1 MSKIAKSPFA
11 VLALL
16 GLALLAGCG
25 SSGNADEPPS
35 SGLPKEITFGAAMAK
50 TGYMAPYDSTFAA
63 VEQLFKETNARGGI
77 DGRKIKVIYADT
89 RSDPQQ
95 AVLAVQKLIE
105 EGADVLFFSGEALNA
120 AAPAPLAEEHNMLNM
135 SNANEPGFG
144 PPTTG
149 RLSFSSYPS
158 LLSESSAAASFLHGR
173 NIEHPF
179 LFRDTSIIYG
189 RAYCSGF
196 EQTWEHLGGAIAGSA
211 DFENTDE
218 SVASQ
223 ISELRGSDADA
234 VVMCSYPP
242 GGASAI
248 KQIRA
253 AGIDVPIIGPGGF
266 DGVFWLK
273 GISNTNEI
281 FATSNGSAYDPP
293 NAETAALFKK
303 LKEAG
308 INTDVSSS
316 LLGAYAGGQLVLDAI
331 EETHS
336 VNGTALADALEA
348 KPHDTVV
355 GRLAYTPTDHHPIR
369 AWPIYDYTTGQPKLA
384 AKVKPPFLPEYG
396 G

>member
-1 MSKIAKSPFA
+1 MPKIAKSPFA
-11 VLALL
+11 VIALAL
-16 GLALLAGCG
+16 ALFAGCG
-25 SSGNADEPPS
+25 SSGGGSDES
-35 SGLPKEITFGAAMAK
+35 HSTGLPKEITFGAAMAK
-50 TGYMAPYDSTFAA
+50 TGYMAPYDATFAA
-63 VEQLFKETNARGGI
+63 VEQLFKETNAHGGI
-77 DGRKIKVIYADT
+77 DGHKIHVIYADT

-105 EGADVLFFSGEALNA
+105 DGADVVFLSGEALNA
-120 AAPAPLAEEHNMLNM
+120 AAPAPLAEEHDLLNM

-158 LLSESSAAASFLHGR
+158 LLSESSAAASFLHDKG
-173 NIEHPF
+173 IEHPF

-196 EQTWEHLGGAIAGSA
+196 EQTWEHLGGTTAGSA

-223 ISELRGSDADA
+223 ISKLRGSDADA

-248 KQIRA
+248 KQIRD

-273 GISNTNEI
+273 GISNTKDI
-281 FATSNGSAYDPP
+281 FATSNGSSYDPP
-293 NAETAALFKK
+293 NSETAQLFEK
-303 LKEAG
+303 LKRAG

-331 EETHS
+331 RETGS
-336 VNGTALADALEA
+336 VSGATLADALEA
-348 KPHDTVV
+348 KPHKTVV
-355 GRLAYTPTDHHPIR
+355 GDLSYTETDHHPIR
-369 AWPIYDYTTGQPKLA
+369 TWPIYSYTTGQPVLA
-384 AKVKPPFLPEYG
+384 AKVKPPFIPEYG
-396 G
+396 N

>member
-1 MSKIAKSPFA
+1 MT
-11 VLALL
+11 VLV
-16 GLALLAGCG
+16 GCG
-25 SSGNADEPPS
+25 NSGDAAEAPAK
-35 SGLPKEITFGAAMAK
+35 GLPKEIVLGAAMAK

-63 VEQLFKETNARGGI
+63 VEQLIKETNARGGI
-77 DGRKIKVIYADT
+77 DGHKVKVIRADT

-105 EGADVLFFSGEALNA
+105 DGADVLFFSGEALNA
-120 AAPAPLAEEHNMLNM
+120 AAPAPLAEEHNELNM

-158 LLSESSAAASFLHGR
+158 LLSEASAAASFLHDRG
-173 NIEHPF
+173 IEHPF
-179 LFRDTSIIYG
+179 LFRDTAIIYG
-189 RAYCSGF
+189 RAYCSGVQ
-196 EQTWEHLGGAIAGSA
+196 QTWEHLGGTVAGSA
-211 DFENTDE
+211 DFENSDE
-218 SVASQ
+218 SVAGQ
-223 ISELRGSDADA
+223 VSELRSSDADA

-253 AGIDVPIIGPGGF
+253 AGIDLPIIGPGGF
-266 DGVFWLK
+266 DGTFWLK
-273 GISNTNEI
+273 GISSTDEV

-293 NAETAALFKK
+293 DAETAKLFEK
-303 LKEAG
+303 LKRAG
-308 INTDVSSS
+308 IDTDVSSS

-331 EETHS
+331 EETGS
-336 VNGTALADALEA
+336 VNGTTLADALEA

-369 AWPIYDYTTGQPKLA
+369 TWPIYDYSSGQPRLVA
-384 AKVKPPFLPEYG
+384 MVKPPFIPEYG